1 MNKLLVILLVLC
13 LGQVMC
19 ATVFKPAK
27 SVTAKVTWQELFD
40 SFMEGAQFDDIIGNT
55 TDCVHYIERGY
66 ADVSEA
72 VNHFVVRGWS
82 WENYLDLMSSFA
94 DFTPISRTCYDVVG
108 ETHTRLVDHFSR
120 FDGFVDFMI
129 QVFENAKLHF
139 FDWYNIYSKI
149 TDAMS
154 RNRPKEVAFQ
164 VGTGVVLLFNF
175 TPKGQLTH
183 LHGEVSI
190 PNFDWAVD
198 FFRGF
203 LNGTRILS
211 SDNIKQCLN
220 ETDFVVDSITDAN
233 TEFRKGTDEGR
244 RNGIFELTDIFEH
257 LRPWQERCVNGG
269 FDLKKIILSYINTF
283 DSPMDIVYNAIR
295 HMSEISISFV
305 SALQN
310 FKNSN
315 WEALGKNLGDIFY
328 YVLLTNKLE

>member
-1 MNKLLVILLVLC
+1 MNKLLLILLVLC

-19 ATVFKPAK
+19 SGAYKTSK
-27 SVTAKVTWQELFD
+27 SVTATVTWKELFD
-40 SFMEGAQFDDIIGNT
+40 SFMEGANLDDLIGNT
-55 TDCVHYIERGY
+55 TDCVHYVERGY
-66 ADVSEA
+66 DDLSEA
-72 VNHFVVRGWS
+72 INHLVYRGWT
-82 WENYLDLMSSFA
+82 WENYLDLMGAMA

-108 ETHTRLVDHFSR
+108 ETIVSLSEHFAR
-120 FDGFVDFMI
+120 FNGFIDFMT
-129 QVFENAKLHF
+129 QVFNNAKLHF
-139 FDWYNIYSKI
+139 FDWYTLYTKI
-149 TDAMS
+149 TDALS

-164 VGTGVVLLFNF
+164 IGTGVVLLFNF
-175 TPKGQLTH
+175 KPRAELNQIYT
-183 LHGEVSI
+183 EVSI

-211 SDNIKQCLN
+211 SDRIKKCIN

-233 TEFRKGTDEGR
+233 TEFKKGTDEGR
-244 RNGIFELTDIFEH
+244 RNGIFELTDIFAH
-257 LRPWQERCVNGG
+257 LRPWQEQCVGG
-269 FDLKKIILSYINTF
+269 FQDLEKILLSYFNTF

-315 WEALGKNLGDIFY
+315 WEALGKNIGDIVY
-328 YVLLTNKLE
+328 NVLLTNK